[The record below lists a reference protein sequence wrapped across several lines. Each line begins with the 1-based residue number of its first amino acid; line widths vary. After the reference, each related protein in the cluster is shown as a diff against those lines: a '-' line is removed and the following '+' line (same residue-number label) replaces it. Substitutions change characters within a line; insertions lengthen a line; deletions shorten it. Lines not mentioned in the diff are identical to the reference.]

1 MENYLLEKD
10 IPVFCVTAD
19 FSPDAILKA
28 HQKLH
33 ALIPYTIER
42 RYFGLSRP
50 NEHGIVTYEAAAEEL
65 TPGEGKKLGLET
77 IVLEKGNYTSVVIKD
92 YRKDITAIAAAFSK
106 LLNNKHIDPQGYCV
120 EWYLNDTDVQCM
132 VRLIK

>member
-1 MENYLLEKD
+1 MENYALEKD
-10 IPVFCVTAD
+10 ITVFCVTAD

-33 ALIPYTIER
+33 AMIPYTSER

-65 TPGEGKKLGLET
+65 IAGEGKKLGLET
-77 IVLEKGNYTSVVIKD
+77 IVLKKGNYTSTIIKG
-92 YRKDITAIAAAFSK
+92 YKKNVSEIGLVFSK
-106 LLNNKHIDPQGYCV
+106 LLQNKYIDPEGYCV
-120 EWYLNDTDVQCM
+120 EWYLNDDDVQCM
-132 VRLIK
+132 VRLTK